1 MVQKNLKPLRSGFIR
16 GDSLLPGKGNR
27 QLKIGGA
34 AFNRVIKT
42 RETDGK
48 QRDNAY
54 RKQTKALKVSLPKLY
69 TNPTFK
75 DVNQLVKNKY
85 KFNDN
90 DVAIIKNVLQ
100 TIEEESKNNFIVF
113 KMKNGNKKY
122 IPILY
127 NSIEPLTNILKSG
140 YFEREAYESKSDALN
155 EIFTE
160 GFESMKVKN
169 YKKEENKNYFKNGRF
184 FRYLNTTDI
193 NLEKYQIISKDS
205 DMEILN
211 DHCFTYTLK
220 QHGVSEELIN
230 RVKTTF
236 QSGSSFSKNNINK
249 VCDMIE
255 KNINLKCYDKK
266 NKLRTEKYG
275 KKYTETLEIVL
286 YKEHYFIN
294 EQTEYSKYS
303 SLNYQEIKDKKDYH
317 EIYEKAENYYNRSKK
332 KYKVNS
338 LTLVKNLLETGNFI
352 KDHHIIKSRPEA
364 QKLNYK
370 EETLKL
376 IEQEQEYYNFKEKG
390 DDKKTI
396 RYFADIETDVNSGK
410 HIPILIRFTKTGDN
424 IDDGFTYERQQ
435 NDNDHTLYNRFMNSL
450 VNKTYGY
457 DKVIV
462 YFHNLKYD
470 YHTLKKFIF
479 HMGAPCEKD
488 GQFYSVKILFKK
500 RLFEFKDSA
509 KLAQM
514 PLRDFQKSFQLP
526 EDLNKKEAIAY
537 RYYTIYNMQDLVV
550 NVKDYEKFL
559 KDNEKET
566 FMKSLKENPDFR
578 YNKENQTFNPIAY
591 YKYYLKYDT
600 FIMMKGLEKFEQ
612 IINDIIKGL
621 NETFNK
627 NYTVSMFDYLTIS
640 SLTHAIMGMY
650 GAYDDVFEMS
660 GNLREFCGNFVTGG
674 RVQVNQEYVKKLIE
688 EKLADYDG
696 VSLYPSSI
704 NRLCKE
710 FGLPKGKAKQ
720 IQTKDKKELDKFDY
734 YMVKIKIN
742 KINKFQ
748 QLPMVS
754 YKDKN
759 GSLKYVNEID
769 EPITAYVDMIT
780 LADWIEFQEIEY
792 EILEGVYYNEGY
804 NKTMGIIIEHLFKER
819 LKHKKAKNQAM
830 QLILKLMMNASYGKT
845 ITKKTMKKKTVVNQN
860 LKEAYINNN
869 FQTIISWDEVSDV
882 QTIVTQNANDNS
894 YNMAHVGVFILSM
907 SKRIMNEV
915 FNTANKLGCPL
926 YYTDTDSIH
935 CNYDDVVKIEEQ
947 FRKDY
952 NRELTG
958 KNLGQFHIDFNLD
971 GAASEIYSKSAIF
984 LGKKCYID
992 KLESKDKNGN
1002 IITGYHYRMKGV
1014 NVQGIEHCAD
1024 TYFKG
1029 DVFEVYKHLSK
1040 GDEQEFILNPKG
1052 KKPSFEY
1059 LKTGGIRTRPD
1070 DTFRRTL
1077 KF

>member
-1 MVQKNLKPLRSGFIR
+1 MAQKNLKLLRAGFIR

-34 AFNRVIKT
+34 AFNRVIKI
-42 RETDGK
+42 RETNGN
-48 QRDNAY
+48 QRNNVY

-75 DVNQLVKNKY
+75 DINQLVKNKY
-85 KFNDN
+85 KFNVN
-90 DVAIIKNVLQ
+90 DVSIVRNVLQ
-100 TIEEESKNNFIVF
+100 TIEENEKYQFIKFKLNDNNP
-113 KMKNGNKKY
+113 KY
-122 IPILY
+122 IPINY
-127 NSIEPLTNILKSG
+127 NSIDALTTALSKG
-140 YFEREAYESKSDALN
+140 YFENMLPESKSDAIN
-155 EIFTE
+155 EIITV
-160 GFESMKVKN
+160 GIKNMKIVTIKPT
-169 YKKEENKNYFKNGRF
+169 KNYFKEGSF
-184 FRYLNTTDI
+184 FRYLNNTDI
-193 NLEKYQIISKDS
+193 NLEKYQIISKDT
-205 DMEILN
+205 DLEIMN
-211 DHCFTYTLK
+211 DHCLTYALK
-220 QHGVSEELIN
+220 QHGVSEEIRN
-230 RVKTTF
+230 RIKTKFENGTYF
-236 QSGSSFSKNNINK
+236 AKKNINI
-249 VCDMIE
+249 VCDIIE
-255 KNINLKCYDKK
+255 KNIKLSWFDDKK
-266 NKLRTEKYG
+266 FLIHTIYTGENK
-275 KKYTETLEIVL
+275 KKYVETIKLAL
-286 YKEHYFIN
+286 HDKHYFIN
-294 EQTEYSKYS
+294 EETKYSKYS
-303 SLNYQEIKDKKDYH
+303 SLNYQEIKDKKDFHDIFRKRGKYFK
-317 EIYEKAENYYNRSKK
+317 YGDL
-332 KYKVNS
+332 YKVDS

-364 QKLNYK
+364 QKLNDK

-424 IDDGFTYERQQ
+424 IDEGFTYVRQQ

-470 YHTLKKFIF
+470 YSTLKKFIF

-514 PLRDFQKSFQLP
+514 PLAHFQKSFQLS

-550 NVKDYEKFL
+550 NVKDYKKFL

-566 FMKSLKENPDFR
+566 FMKALKENPDFR

-640 SLTHAIMGMY
+640 SLTHAIMGLY

-674 RVQVNQEYVKKLIE
+674 RVQVNQKYIKKVIE

-819 LKHKKAKNQAM
+819 LKHKKAKNEAM

-845 ITKKTMKKKTVVNQN
+845 ITKKTYTEKQI
-860 LKEAYINNN
+860 INNKLKDN
-869 FQTIISWDEVSDV
+869 FICNNFERTKNFTLLTDV
-882 QTIVTQNANDNS
+882 QTMVTLDAVDKS

-915 FNTANKLGCPL
+915 FNTANKLECPL

-935 CNYDDVVKIEEQ
+935 CNYDDVVKIETQ

-958 KNLGQFHIDFNLD
+958 KNLGQFHIDFDLK

-1014 NVQGIEHCAD
+1014 NIQGIEHCAD
-1024 TYFKG
+1024 THFNG
-1029 DVFEVYKHLSK
+1029 DVFEVFKHLSK
-1040 GDEQEFILNPKG
+1040 GNEQEFILNPEG

-1059 LKTGGIRTRPD
+1059 FDEGVRTRED
-1070 DTFRRTL
+1070 GTFRRTL